1 VLARKGAASERAR
14 PPSRE
19 YASATG
25 HPPATL
31 GCLDRG
37 GEPGQAP
44 ADDYQVWF
52 HKTGPSAWCPPS
64 RKVAGNL
71 WRVPANLPVVDP
83 DKVAAAQQG
92 DALALDQLLDD
103 LAPYVRRL
111 CARIAPA
118 AADDAAQ
125 EALLAIFRGLPSLRA
140 PEAIMTWVRSV
151 TVRTAIRLA
160 RQHDLEVAA
169 EGTLMG
175 RHASFPEGLVDI
187 DDALARLPVSQRVVL
202 VLRTREGLSEQEIAT
217 TLGIPAGTVKSRLHR
232 ARAAF
237 REVWES

>member
-1 VLARKGAASERAR
+1 M
-14 PPSRE
+14 
-19 YASATG
+19 
-25 HPPATL
+25 
-31 GCLDRG
+31 
-37 GEPGQAP
+37 
-44 ADDYQVWF
+44 
-52 HKTGPSAWCPPS
+52 
-64 RKVAGNL
+64 AGNT
-71 WRVPANLPVVDP
+71 RKVPANVPGVDP
-83 DKVAAAQQG
+83 ENVAAAQHG
-92 DALALDQLLDD
+92 DALALDRLLDE

-125 EALLAIFRGLPSLRA
+125 EALLAVFRGLPSMRA

-151 TVRTAIRLA
+151 TVRTAIRVA

-169 EGTLMG
+169 EETVLDRGT
-175 RHASFPEGLVDI
+175 ASPEGLVDI
-187 DDALARLPVSQRVVL
+187 DDALARLPVPQRVVL

>member
-1 VLARKGAASERAR
+1 
-14 PPSRE
+14 
-19 YASATG
+19 
-25 HPPATL
+25 
-31 GCLDRG
+31 
-37 GEPGQAP
+37 
-44 ADDYQVWF
+44 
-52 HKTGPSAWCPPS
+52 
-64 RKVAGNL
+64 VAGTPGK
-71 WRVPANLPVVDP
+71 VPANLAEVDP
-83 DKVAAAQQG
+83 ENVSAAQHG
-92 DALALDQLLDD
+92 DALALDRLLDE

-118 AADDAAQ
+118 TADDATQ
-125 EALLAIFRGLPSLRA
+125 EALLAVFRGLPSLRA

-175 RHASFPEGLVDI
+175 RCASTLEGLVDI

>member
-1 VLARKGAASERAR
+1 V
-14 PPSRE
+14 
-19 YASATG
+19 
-25 HPPATL
+25 
-31 GCLDRG
+31 
-37 GEPGQAP
+37 
-44 ADDYQVWF
+44 
-52 HKTGPSAWCPPS
+52 WCPPN

-71 WRVPANLPVVDP
+71 WKVPANLPVVDP

-111 CARIAPA
+111 CVRIAPA

-175 RHASFPEGLVDI
+175 RHASSPEGLADI

-202 VLRTREGLSEQEIAT
+202 VLRTREGLSEQEIAAA
-217 TLGIPAGTVKSRLHR
+217 LGIPAGTVKSRLHR

>member
-1 VLARKGAASERAR
+1 VVS
-14 PPSRE
+14 S
-19 YASATG
+19 S
-25 HPPATL
+25 
-31 GCLDRG
+31 
-37 GEPGQAP
+37 
-44 ADDYQVWF
+44 W
-52 HKTGPSAWCPPS
+52 
-64 RKVAGNL
+64 KVAGNPGK
-71 WRVPANLPVVDP
+71 VPRNLPVVDP
-83 DKVAAAQQG
+83 EKVAAAQQG
-92 DALALDQLLDD
+92 DALALDQLLDE

-125 EALLAIFRGLPSLRA
+125 EALLAVFRGLPSLRA

-169 EGTLMG
+169 DGTPMDPC
-175 RHASFPEGLVDI
+175 ASSSEGLVDI
-187 DDALARLPVSQRVVL
+187 DNALACLPVSQRVVL
-202 VLRTREGLSEQEIAT
+202 VLRAQEGLSEQEIAT

>member
-1 VLARKGAASERAR
+1 
-14 PPSRE
+14 
-19 YASATG
+19 
-25 HPPATL
+25 
-31 GCLDRG
+31 
-37 GEPGQAP
+37 
-44 ADDYQVWF
+44 
-52 HKTGPSAWCPPS
+52 
-64 RKVAGNL
+64 VAGNP
-71 WRVPANLPVVDP
+71 WKVPANLRDVDP
-83 DKVAAAQQG
+83 ENVSAAQQG
-92 DALALDQLLDD
+92 DALALDRLIDE

-118 AADDAAQ
+118 AVDDATQ

-151 TVRTAIRLA
+151 TVRTAVRLA
-160 RQHDLEVAA
+160 RQHDVEFAA
-169 EGTLMG
+169 EGTRPVDRNTSSLE
-175 RHASFPEGLVDI
+175 ALVDI

-217 TLGIPAGTVKSRLHR
+217 ALGIPAGTVKSRLHR

>member
-1 VLARKGAASERAR
+1 
-14 PPSRE
+14 
-19 YASATG
+19 
-25 HPPATL
+25 
-31 GCLDRG
+31 
-37 GEPGQAP
+37 
-44 ADDYQVWF
+44 
-52 HKTGPSAWCPPS
+52 
-64 RKVAGNL
+64 VAGNPGK
-71 WRVPANLPVVDP
+71 VPANLRGVDP
-83 DKVAAAQQG
+83 ETVAAAQHG
-92 DALALDQLLDD
+92 DALALDRLLDE

-118 AADDAAQ
+118 AADDATQ
-125 EALLAIFRGLPSLRA
+125 EALLAVFRGLPSLRA

-160 RQHDLEVAA
+160 RQHDQEVPA
-169 EGTLMG
+169 EGTLLE
-175 RHASFPEGLVDI
+175 RCASSLEGLVDI

>member
-1 VLARKGAASERAR
+1 
-14 PPSRE
+14 
-19 YASATG
+19 
-25 HPPATL
+25 
-31 GCLDRG
+31 
-37 GEPGQAP
+37 
-44 ADDYQVWF
+44 
-52 HKTGPSAWCPPS
+52 
-64 RKVAGNL
+64 
-71 WRVPANLPVVDP
+71 VDP
-83 DKVAAAQQG
+83 ENVAAAQQG
-92 DALALDQLLDD
+92 DALALDRLLDE

-125 EALLAIFRGLPSLRA
+125 EALLAVFRGLPSLRA

-151 TVRTAIRLA
+151 TVRTAIRVA
-160 RQHDLEVAA
+160 RQHDLEIAA
-169 EGTLMG
+169 EEALLD
-175 RHASFPEGLVDI
+175 RRAASLEGLVDI
-187 DDALARLPVSQRVVL
+187 DDALARLPIPQRVVL